1 MWGEHVKAS
10 EVEPVSHTMRPKTLT
25 ASSLLQRA
33 GIGLLILVVGTVVSV
48 WLYDASLK
56 ANAFSQLTPTQTAS
70 R

>member
-1 MWGEHVKAS
+1 MWGEHVRAS
-10 EVEPVSHTMRPKTLT
+10 EVEAGSRTMRPKTLS

-33 GIGLLILVVGTVVSV
+33 GIGLLILVVGTGISV

-56 ANAFSQLTPTQTAS
+56 ANAFSQLTSTTTAS